1 MFQKREFSQ
10 LILFHWSSH
19 KKLVLVV
26 KNFLKKMKEKMK
38 KYLKD
43 NLLAILT
50 VIGVVTG
57 IVLGVILQATSSGA
71 WTSRNVMYMQYVGDL
86 FLQMLR
92 GLVLPLI
99 ISSLVAAVSSMDLS
113 MSGRIGAFAITYYFI
128 TTVMAITLGVILAI
142 TIKPGAG
149 QQTVEDGDQAVVA
162 RNVTTA
168 DTMLDLIRNLFPP
181 NYVQAAIQQYQTEL
195 IPPNEND
202 TEALENINL
211 WKIEGVFT
219 NSTNILGLVV
229 ASIAFGI
236 ALSMMKEQ
244 TTIINTFFRELNILM
259 MKITGW
265 VIWLS
270 PVGVLFLISAKFVE
284 SDNMD
289 VFIRLGLYFATV
301 LGGIL
306 FHGFIAQPILY
317 YVLTRKNPYVVVR
330 HMGQA
335 IATAFGTSSS
345 SATIPVTL
353 QCLEDNHGFDKR
365 ITRFM
370 VPIGAMINMDGTALY
385 EAVAVIFIA
394 QLRNIPLSFVDIL
407 AISITATAASIG
419 AASIPQAG
427 LVTMVMVLDVVG
439 LPPEDVSL
447 ILAVDWLLDRFRT
460 VVNVMGDS
468 YGVGIVEHWSR
479 KHLKELSSQQTL
491 TANNVEVHDERL

>member
-1 MFQKREFSQ
+1 MR
-10 LILFHWSSH
+10 
-19 KKLVLVV
+19 
-26 KNFLKKMKEKMK
+26 KNVK
-38 KYLKD
+38 KYFKD

-50 VIGVVTG
+50 VAGVVTG
-57 IVLGVILQATSSGA
+57 IVVGVILQVTSSGA

-99 ISSLVAAVSSMDLS
+99 ISSLVAAVSSMDLN
-113 MSGRIGAFAITYYFI
+113 MSGRIGGLALAYYAVTTFLAIS
-128 TTVMAITLGVILAI
+128 LGVILAI
-142 TIKPGAG
+142 TIKPGVNHS
-149 QQTVEDGDQAVVA
+149 VEDGGQSVTA

-168 DTMLDLIRNLFPP
+168 DTMLDLVRNLFPP
-181 NYVQAAIQQYQTEL
+181 NYVQATIQQYQTDL
-195 IPPNEND
+195 VPPPEND
-202 TEALENINL
+202 TEALQDIYL
-211 WKIEGVFT
+211 WEVRGIFT
-219 NSTNILGLVV
+219 NGSNILGLVV

-236 ALSMMKEQ
+236 ALSSMKQE
-244 TTIINTFFRELNILM
+244 TATVANFFRELNMLM
-259 MKITGW
+259 MKITRW

-270 PVGVLFLISAKFVE
+270 PIGVLFLICAKFVE

-289 VFIRLGLYFATV
+289 VFIRLGIYFATV

-306 FHGFIAQPILY
+306 FHGFVVLSILY
-317 YVLTRKNPYVVVR
+317 YAATRKNPYILLR
-330 HMGQA
+330 NMGQA

-353 QCLEDNHGFDKR
+353 QCLEDNHGVDKR
-365 ITRFM
+365 VTRFM
-370 VPIGAMINMDGTALY
+370 IPIGAMINMDGTALY

-394 QLRNIPLSFVDIL
+394 QLRDIPLSFVDIL

-439 LPPEDVSL
+439 LPAEDVSL

-460 VVNVMGDS
+460 VVNVLGDAF
-468 YGVGIVEHWSR
+468 GVGIVEHYS
-479 KHLKELSSQQTL
+479 KELFKKLDSHQEPPEQL
-491 TANNVEVHDERL
+491 QVNNVELNERL